1 MTQRGSRRVQTGRDA
16 EHCPA
21 DQHSLR
27 RSPSN
32 RKHQTGDYGERHD
45 VRDGSRSPRRRR
57 RPAFLQTGDR
67 AWGVAERECRPVVGE
82 GLPALNLYSME
93 SVTLA
98 FLVTLAAG
106 LCTGIGST
114 IAFFTRHTNRA
125 FLSLALGFSAGA
137 MIYVSF
143 VEILPKARTSLL
155 AAGNSELRSVI
166 VSTIGFFAGMILIAA
181 MDRLLA
187 RFSNPHEGIP
197 VELMENAGG
206 PGDIHRRAS
215 LGRMGVLIA
224 LAVALHNF
232 PEGLGT
238 FLVLLEDPAVGLALA
253 AAIAIHNI
261 PEGVAI
267 SVPLYH
273 ATGKRSK
280 AFLYSFA
287 SGLAEPL
294 GALTGYLVLRPFID
308 ETTFGILFAGVAGIM
323 VFISVDQLLPAA
335 REYGRPNLEIYGLMA
350 GMAVMATSLVLFTL

>member
-1 MTQRGSRRVQTGRDA
+1 MGSWV
-16 EHCPA
+16 P
-21 DQHSLR
+21 
-27 RSPSN
+27 
-32 RKHQTGDYGERHD
+32 
-45 VRDGSRSPRRRR
+45 
-57 RPAFLQTGDR
+57 
-67 AWGVAERECRPVVGE
+67 
-82 GLPALNLYSME
+82 
-93 SVTLA
+93 A

-106 LCTGIGST
+106 LFTGIGSA

-143 VEILPKARTSLL
+143 VEILPKARASLL
-155 AAGNSELRSVI
+155 AGGASELRAVTI
-166 VSTIGFFAGMILIAA
+166 STVGLFAGMFLIAA
-181 MDRLLA
+181 IDRFVA
-187 RFSNPHEGIP
+187 RFSRSHEGIS
-197 VELMENAGG
+197 VG
-206 PGDIHRRAS
+206 PTGTTSRVGDVHRRAR
-215 LGRMGVLIA
+215 LGRMGALVA

-261 PEGVAI
+261 PEGIAI
-267 SVPLYH
+267 SVPIYH

-323 VFISVDQLLPAA
+323 IFISLDQLLPVAG
-335 REYGRPNLEIYGLMA
+335 EYGRPRLAIYGLMA
-350 GMAVMATSLVLFTL
+350 GMIVMAMSLVLFIV